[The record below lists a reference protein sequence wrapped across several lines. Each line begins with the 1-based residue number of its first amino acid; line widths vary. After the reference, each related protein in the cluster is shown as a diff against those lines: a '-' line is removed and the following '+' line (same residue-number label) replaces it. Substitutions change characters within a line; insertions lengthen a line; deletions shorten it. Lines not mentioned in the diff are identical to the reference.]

1 MFSKLSAILFK
12 NNNNQQTNSSNGH
25 HHYDHH
31 HEHSNSSSGEDFI
44 HSPILLTNHHH
55 NTTNGMPLY
64 TILDPQNHQD
74 SPTIA
79 NQHVRGGAN
88 DVEND
93 PQQHPWTPS
102 SSSSPSH
109 AIMTSQTSSNSNSSP
124 FIQNQQ
130 HNGMNSTATTPSS
143 PYIFESTTTT
153 TMNSTCA
160 MKNSNRSPY
169 HHGQSFQNHTLEG
182 GSDFSHQPHFTESP
196 LPPNTN
202 HQQLFPTSSSSLT
215 SSRSKEGLDG
225 NHWTSNVTPRGPFA
239 IFGTIPHDLLI
250 DIFSFLD
257 YNERFRTVRVVSHQW
272 NSFIFESETCLFLH
286 FSKNMLRFMSAQ
298 NVLDFV
304 RNFQKLNCITIYGEY
319 QWELR
324 RKCIR
329 EIQATSPSVREL
341 KIIDATESELNSVRD
356 LTFHGLHKLYIET
369 PVVTS
374 NFLTIIHDLAPNI
387 TCLSLKY
394 TVQEKADSLCKLYN
408 NFNKLKELKL
418 AVTQPSNH
426 IYDGLSLSQLDTLEI
441 HNFMGFIG
449 SKRFTNLKTLNVS
462 GSVNDI
468 PTIVHLFPNI
478 TSLDISTL
486 YGSNS
491 DTFENKLCENLPKL
505 QLLSQLTM
513 TDCTTSL
520 SMLDVWSSAWTTLKE
535 LDISR
540 TSVND
545 SHLERLAKL
554 QNLQVLKMRG
564 LSITGQ
570 SSRCNFGDV
579 LVSLQNNLT
588 ILDVSECRLLENMVP
603 NTTPNPPTCFK
614 KLKIFEANGAN
625 VLSEKSVSFI
635 LSSAPKLESLSLMA
649 CNEVKD
655 ETIARL
661 CTKRIVYMDLRYCRQ
676 LGDPGFLKLVYD
688 QKLRQLQHFKLA
700 LSFDVTQLSI
710 EAVLNQAKML
720 KTLELNSCKKCNSDH
735 LIAKQFFEPTNLPCL
750 THVDFSGTIISDVGL
765 LSILTSSERVKT
777 PLSNLVSLKCADCYH
792 LSHDFLD
799 VLDKYLVKIDK
810 PQAVIPIMIADKKVV
825 YFRCPYLNI
834 DEVRSSLPR
843 PQIGQK
849 FNTSSNTSNN
859 NSNGNNGMNGSPLT
873 SLGGSGSLKKY

>member
-12 NNNNQQTNSSNGH
+12 NNNNNSIHDQDHSSTSGDDTAFMISSPMLLTSHGNTSSTSSSSN
-25 HHYDHH
+25 
-31 HEHSNSSSGEDFI
+31 
-44 HSPILLTNHHH
+44 
-55 NTTNGMPLY
+55 TTPLY
-64 TILDPQNHQD
+64 TILNPQDHENVLTTTSNVNHHNHHHQED
-74 SPTIA
+74 HSMM
-79 NQHVRGGAN
+79 N
-88 DVEND
+88 
-93 PQQHPWTPS
+93 
-102 SSSSPSH
+102 
-109 AIMTSQTSSNSNSSP
+109 TSLTTTSTSTTTSSNSSP
-124 FIQNQQ
+124 FI
-130 HNGMNSTATTPSS
+130 HSTVSGSGGSSSTTPSS
-143 PYIFESTTTT
+143 PYIYES
-153 TMNSTCA
+153 S
-160 MKNSNRSPY
+160 KNRSN
-169 HHGQSFQNHTLEG
+169 GQATQFLDGENSQ
-182 GSDFSHQPHFTESP
+182 QQQQHFTTQSP
-196 LPPNTN
+196 PQQQQHLLPSNVSN
-202 HQQLFPTSSSSLT
+202 SSSL
-215 SSRSKEGLDG
+215 SPSRSRETMD
-225 NHWTSNVTPRGPFA
+225 SSTPRGYGQPFMSN
-239 IFGTIPHDLLI
+239 IFGKIPHELLK

-257 YNERFRTVRVVSHQW
+257 YNDRFRVVRVVSHQW

-286 FSKNMLRFMSAQ
+286 FSKNMLRFMTPQ

-304 RNFQKLNCITIYGEY
+304 RNFQKLSCITIYGECHS
-319 QWELR
+319 ELR

-329 EIQATSPSVREL
+329 EIQATSPSVRGL
-341 KIIDATESELNSVRD
+341 RIIDTNESELNSVRD
-356 LTFHGLHKLYIET
+356 LTFAGLQKLYIET
-369 PVVTS
+369 PIVTS
-374 NFLTIIHDLAPNI
+374 NILTIIHDLAPNI
-387 TCLSLKY
+387 TSLSLKY

-426 IYDGLSLSQLDTLEI
+426 IYDGLNLSQLDTLEI

-449 SKRFTNLKTLNVS
+449 CKRFANLKTLNVS

-468 PTIVHLFPNI
+468 PTIVHLFPNT

-491 DTFENKLCENLPKL
+491 DPFETKLYENLPKL
-505 QLLSQLTM
+505 QHLSQLTM

-520 SMLDVWSSAWTTLKE
+520 SMLDVWSCAWSTLKE

-540 TSVND
+540 TTVND

-554 QNLQVLKMRG
+554 QNLEVLKMRG

-570 SSRCNFGDV
+570 SSRFNFGDV
-579 LVSLQNNLT
+579 LVSLQNTLT
-588 ILDVSECRLLENMVP
+588 VLDVSECRLLENMVP
-603 NTTPNPPTCFK
+603 TTAPNPPACFK
-614 KLKIFEANGAN
+614 RLKAFEANGAN

-635 LSSAPKLESLSLMA
+635 LSSSPKLESLSLMA

-661 CTKRIVYMDLRYCRQ
+661 CTKKIVYMDLRYCRQ

-720 KTLELNSCKKCNSDH
+720 KTLELNSCKKCNADH
-735 LIAKQFFEPTNLPCL
+735 LISKQFFEPTSLPCL

-777 PLSNLVSLKCADCYH
+777 PLSNLVSLKCADCYN

-810 PQAVIPIMIADKKVV
+810 PQAVIPIMVADKKVV

-849 FNTSSNTSNN
+849 FHSINN
-859 NSNGNNGMNGSPLT
+859 NSSNGTNASSSNSSNMNGSSLT
-873 SLGGSGSLKKY
+873 PFGGSGSSLKKYQ